1 MKRLFGSLL
10 IWAYAGLSLAATPQM
25 VIVQEWAKPEKGQD
39 LNVSIGNYLAQE
51 LENQGRVA
59 PILWSITDPYF
70 RAAIDDGILKSPS
83 EHPTLDEAQKGT
95 SKLKADYL
103 LYVYAK
109 RDKDMILARAQ
120 LFHRGRLIW
129 QDPSKESAEEAVARR
144 KLERLDEQA
153 RQRGVDV
160 PQRPEHSGF
169 RSLAV
174 SLDSELDIENAALSL
189 ARTWGMVLASGPLK
203 DLKPR
208 PVAQTPDADPG
219 TQPTVTEV
227 PEARTVDNKD
237 LIVEVQKALTKGNT
251 DLAINMLR
259 DAIDVEPF
267 DFERRRM
274 LIETL
279 MATGHF
285 EVAAGEAR
293 RAADLMPDQVELRLM
308 AARAWLRVGDADE
321 AQVDLNEAVVRA
333 PDSAV
338 TRQLLGEMSLMKQ
351 EVASAIEHFTASID
365 RAPKAESL
373 FSRGVALVLSGM
385 PKEAERDFEQAK
397 VLGLAEDPNAQNL
410 RFGTVSSLLDAGIA
424 KQAIG
429 IRDLISKARL
439 NRKDQVV
446 GESLGKH
453 IAFVA
458 GMRDL
463 VDRVKAPKHHEVSAE
478 HRALALSLLHQCMT
492 EIQDFLR
499 SGDDEVLSDAT
510 LSLGESLKHL
520 GTARDLQKAE
530 RQSGS

>member
-1 MKRLFGSLL
+1 M
-10 IWAYAGLSLAATPQM
+10 ATTPQM
-25 VIVQEWAKPEKGQD
+25 VIVQEWAKPEKGLD
-39 LNVSIGNYLAQE
+39 PNVSIGNYLAQE
-51 LENQGRVA
+51 LDQQGRVA
-59 PILWSITDPYF
+59 PIVWSVTDPYF
-70 RAAIDDGILKSPS
+70 RAAIDDGILKAPA
-83 EHPTLDEAQKGT
+83 EHPSLEEAQKGT
-95 SKLKADYL
+95 GRLKADYL

-109 RDKDMILARAQ
+109 REKDVILARAQ
-120 LFHRGRLIW
+120 LFHRGKLIW
-129 QDPSKESAEEAVARR
+129 QDPSKESAEDAEARK
-144 KLERLDEQA
+144 KLERLDQQA
-153 RQRGVDV
+153 RQRGVEV
-160 PQRPEHSGF
+160 PQRPEQSGF
-169 RSLAV
+169 RSMSV
-174 SLDSELDIENAALSL
+174 SLDSELDIENAGQSL
-189 ARTWGMVLASGPLK
+189 ARTWVMVLASGPLK

-208 PVAQTPDADPG
+208 PAAQTPDVDPG
-219 TQPTVTEV
+219 VQPPVAEV
-227 PEARTVDNKD
+227 PEPKQVDNKD
-237 LIVEVQKALTKGNT
+237 LIVEVQKALTKGNA

-279 MATGHF
+279 MTTGHF

-308 AARAWLRVGDADE
+308 AARAWLRVGVADE

-333 PDSAV
+333 PDSAI

-351 EVASAIEHFTASID
+351 EVASAIEHFTASIEK
-365 RAPKAESL
+365 APKADSF

-397 VLGLAEDPNAQNL
+397 TLGLAEDPNSQNL
-410 RFGTVSSLLDAGIA
+410 RFGTVTSLVDAGIA
-424 KQAIG
+424 KQAGG
-429 IRDLISKARL
+429 IRDLIAKARL
-439 NRKDQVV
+439 NRNDHQV
-446 GESLGKH
+446 GETLGKH

-463 VDRVKAPKHHEVSAE
+463 VERVPAPNNHQVSAE

-499 SGDDEVLSDAT
+499 SGDEEVLADAT